1 MSEQDKDALKNSDE
15 FQQMPEHIRRWILLS
30 PHASE
35 DFADFFAKGGKI
47 ETEAGAKLPRYR
59 PSNPPAI
66 VVDQENWRNLQQPGA
81 FSWSQRHM
89 FAMLAHEVGHDR
101 DNTARPFKPDGT
113 AQEYVQYR
121 SEIEATAIFNAF
133 PILRDLKNEPEF
145 KKESP
150 FDAIGYLNG
159 LELARLYQQWNS
171 GELDDKQVV
180 SAIAAKVADTRYT
193 LGAPLTDQD
202 GNGVLT
208 HRDAYLRDFE
218 RVLRPKNEAQ
228 HSGQGNGN
236 EPEQSLRD
244 GHGSASSESTFWR
257 DTRNKTRDA
266 FAQHGSTP
274 SAQALDCIA
283 GCLSAQ
289 ARLDGLTRIDHVL
302 LSQHPGGEVGR
313 NVIAVEGRL
322 DDPGHKRSHVNAQAS
337 AGIPLEESMRALA
350 SLDTQRNQ
358 QKSQQAETVD
368 RPMLR

>member
-35 DFADFFAKGGKI
+35 DFANFFAKGGKI
-47 ETEAGAKLPRYR
+47 ETEAGARLPRYR
-59 PSNPPAI
+59 PSDPPAI

-81 FSWSQRHM
+81 FAWSQRHM

-193 LGAPLTDQD
+193 LGGPLTDQD

-218 RVLRPKNEAQ
+218 HVLRPKSQEQPAGRENETESKQ
-228 HSGQGNGN
+228 RSG
-236 EPEQSLRD
+236 R
-244 GHGSASSESTFWR
+244 GSADRENTFWR
-257 DTRNKTRDA
+257 DMRDKTLEA
-266 FAQHGSTP
+266 FAQHGLKP
-274 SAQALDCIA
+274 SEHTLDCIA
-283 GCLSAQ
+283 GCLSVQ
-289 ARLDGLTRIDHVL
+289 ARRDGLDQIDHVL
-302 LSQHPGGEVGR
+302 LSQHPSGEIGR
-313 NVIAVEGRL
+313 NVIAVEGQL
-322 DDPGHKRSHVNAQAS
+322 DDPSHKRSHVNTKAAENVS
-337 AGIPLEESMRALA
+337 LEESMRNLA

-358 QKSQQAETVD
+358 QPTREAESVD
-368 RPMLR
+368 RPLVR